1 MCSGGW
7 ISPATG
13 LFTLGLM
20 MSKRDHGVTEHTK
33 TRCTACRERPGRV
46 GGIVTRQSKPLKGCE
61 CMATFKET
69 HCAFRALELEFS
81 LQLVASAPSTVSR
94 QVAEEPWPFLT
105 SVIESSEKTAQL
117 PLPPASWW
125 KFLDLPFLS
134 SQLLFPDSPALTPHS
149 TQIGDI
155 CCPPSVH
162 PTVQVIHAFSVFL
175 KGHTSGH
182 WAMYNYHMWLVP
194 VHT

>member
-13 LFTLGLM
+13 LFTSGLM

-69 HCAFRALELEFS
+69 HCASRALELEFS

-94 QVAEEPWPFLT
+94 QVAEEPWPSLP

-117 PLPPASWW
+117 PLPPASWVEVSRPAFPFFPVTVSRSPSSHPPLHSDW
-125 KFLDLPFLS
+125 RHLLPTFC
-134 SQLLFPDSPALTPHS
+134 SPYRTVDTCVLCLPEGPHVRAL
-149 TQIGDI
+149 
-155 CCPPSVH
+155 
-162 PTVQVIHAFSVFL
+162 
-175 KGHTSGH
+175 GH
-182 WAMYNYHMWLVP
+182 V
-194 VHT
+194 